1 MYQKNREGFLWKLFR
16 YHISLFENARTY
28 DEMTTQ
34 LDIIADEI
42 EQDFC
47 ICNDDFSKVSYKVFL
62 KTQKKTTAA
71 NQAKTAENS
80 QRHGPT

>member
-1 MYQKNREGFLWKLFR
+1 
-16 YHISLFENARTY
+16 
-28 DEMTTQ
+28 MTTQ